1 VAGVLGWFRG
11 LPEKA
16 VVIAG
21 TPWAPYWLFA
31 WAFAESSLFPMPP
44 DVLLAVMGIARPK
57 MAFLYAAICT
67 VGSVLGAL
75 LGYALGYFGGRP
87 LALRLIAH
95 HKIDAAER
103 LYQKYDVWAVGLAGF
118 TPIPYKVFTILSG
131 LLEVRLWRFV
141 LASVVSRGARF
152 FLVSTLAFFLG
163 DEVKQRIDGW
173 SFGLITLL
181 VGVGVVVGFIGLGWY
196 ARRKRR
202 QNVGDSLPGKA
213 GAGDGAEPGLPSNG
227 PRES

>member
-1 VAGVLGWFRG
+1 VAGVLGWFRS

-16 VVIAG
+16 VAIAG
-21 TPWAPYWLFA
+21 TAAAPYWLFA
-31 WAFAESSLFPMPP
+31 WAFAESSVLPVPP
-44 DVLLAVMGIARPK
+44 DLLLALMGIARPR

-67 VGSVLGAL
+67 AGSVLGAL

-87 LALRLIAH
+87 LALRLIAR

-103 LYQKYDVWAVGLAGF
+103 LYQRYDVWAVGLAGF

-141 LASVVSRGARF
+141 VASVVSRGARF

-163 DEVKQRIDGW
+163 DRVKQYIEGW
-173 SFGLITLL
+173 SLGLVTLA

-196 ARRKRR
+196 ARRKHR
-202 QNVGDSLPGKA
+202 QSAGDWLPNEA
-213 GAGDGAEPGLPSNG
+213 GADGDAEQEASSNG
-227 PRES
+227 PDGA